1 MSFSPAAHTPS
12 PSHTLPRTS
21 FPSYTGIETPPPP
34 PPKPGSH
41 DQSRLGTPLSGP
53 PLPAHHGLAT
63 GSGSGSPVPDGMIGN
78 LPSME
83 NTDAGLGISGSDA
96 HGQSQN
102 IQSQQVQPP
111 AIEEG
116 WLPDAVKDKS
126 YVFFFF
132 FWTSHYIQQVSCDLW
147 MLT

>member
-1 MSFSPAAHTPS
+1 M
-12 PSHTLPRTS
+12 
-21 FPSYTGIETPPPP
+21 
-34 PPKPGSH
+34 
-41 DQSRLGTPLSGP
+41 
-53 PLPAHHGLAT
+53 
-63 GSGSGSPVPDGMIGN
+63 PDGMIGN

-132 FWTSHYIQQVSCDLW
+132 FGLVTIYSKSHAIFGC
-147 MLT
+147 